1 MALAFAWTEM
11 MVYTPFEHANTKSL
25 SNDQSLATTAM
36 EKKLSTIASQLIM
49 KFVVKL
55 MLNCSEHSNSHVQK
69 QIYFYKL
76 WNRLRLNA

>member
-1 MALAFAWTEM
+1 MVLAFACTEM
-11 MVYTPFEHANTKSL
+11 MVYTFFELSL

-36 EKKLSTIASQLIM
+36 REKLSTFASQLIM

-55 MLNCSEHSNSHVQK
+55 MLNCSEHSNSHVLK

-76 WNRLRLNA
+76 WNRL